1 MLSPIWLLFLIP
13 GVVSPLE
20 SPLHISL
27 TGSVRAFYLMNFSIA
42 ALAFLL
48 IFGCIIC
55 GLPICCVR
63 HLGPQQN
70 MGHRATHG
78 KEIQTEPAKIAGAPW
93 KRFLLDPFLT
103 IIFLRVPA
111 EFVFRGFFSTCST
124 IMVFGSWS
132 SPGEWDSQLPRLNL
146 CRFFSSFVKTEKKL
160 LVRPPKKLR

>member
-70 MGHRATHG
+70 MGHRATHR

-111 EFVFRGFFSTCST
+111 EFVLRVFFSTCST

-132 SPGEWDSQLPRLNL
+132 SPGEWDSQLPRLNYVV
-146 CRFFSSFVKTEKKL
+146 FSRVL
-160 LVRPPKKLR
+160 

>member
-1 MLSPIWLLFLIP
+1 MLSPSWLLFLIP

-103 IIFLRVPA
+103 IIFLGVPA
-111 EFVFRGFFSTCST
+111 EFVFRVFFFN
-124 IMVFGSWS
+124 MFNHHGLWVL
-132 SPGEWDSQLPRLNL
+132 ELPR
-146 CRFFSSFVKTEKKL
+146 RMGFPTPKTELMSFFLEFCENGKET
-160 LVRPPKKLR
+160 PG

>member
-111 EFVFRGFFSTCST
+111 EFVFRVFFQH
-124 IMVFGSWS
+124 VQPSWS
-132 SPGEWDSQLPRLNL
+132 LGPGAPQENGIPNSQDWTYVV
-146 CRFFSSFVKTEKKL
+146 FSRVLWKRKRNSWL
-160 LVRPPKKLR
+160 DPPKN